1 MLRAL
6 VALLLL
12 ANALFFAWSQ
22 GWLGGL
28 VAPPHAGETEPGRLA
43 QQVRPDNVRV
53 LPVQAASAAVAAATF
68 CVETPALPASAASAV
83 RAAVLAAG
91 VPEAALERR
100 DQAAEPTWL
109 VYMGRFADP
118 AGLRTKT
125 EELKRLK
132 LNFEE
137 LRSGADSA
145 LLPGLVLSRHDR
157 KEAAD
162 AALATL
168 NNRGVRTARVVQLP
182 AAAPT
187 VSLRVAKASP
197 EVQRLLG
204 AAKAS
209 EPTANF
215 TRCPKG

>member
-22 GWLGGL
+22 GWLAGL

-53 LPVQAASAAVAAATF
+53 LNMQAASAAVAAATY
-68 CVETPALPASAASAV
+68 CVETPALPASAASTV

-91 VPEAALERR
+91 VPEAVLERR
-100 DQAAEPTWL
+100 EQAVPPSWL
-109 VYMGRFADP
+109 VYMGRFSDP
-118 AGLRTKT
+118 AGLRGKI
-125 EELKRLK
+125 EEVKRLK

-137 LRSGADSA
+137 LHSGADSS
-145 LLPGLVLSRHDR
+145 LLPGLVLSRHDS

-197 EVQRLLG
+197 ELQRQLG

-209 EPTANF
+209 EPAASF
-215 TRCPKG
+215 TRCPKP